1 VIISDKLH
9 PIDFTTSRFDR
20 DPAQPILLEPVEVS
34 EHNQTSEQYL
44 TPQSSRRAPFIGGD
58 GSQNDEMVGA
68 AGLGLDYD
76 VESVAESRTLAS
88 HQ

>member
-9 PIDFTTSRFDR
+9 PIDVTTSRFER
-20 DPAQPILLEPVEVS
+20 DPAHPISLKHVEVS
-34 EHNQTSEQYL
+34 EHNQTSEQHL
-44 TPQSSRRAPFIGGD
+44 TPQSSRHAPFISGD
-58 GSQNDEMVGA
+58 GSQNDKLVGA

-76 VESVAESRTLAS
+76 VESAAESRTLAS